1 MGTSIC
7 VVQARL
13 GKRDHPHAYGDK
25 NTHENFSANANGSSP
40 RVWGQVSDR
49 HLIMCLP
56 GIIPTRMGTREN
68 SHPNPL
74 FLSGSSPRVWG
85 QEFITVRIG
94 KLKRIIPT
102 RMGTSALIN
111 DCFLLVEDHPHAYGD
126 KALVRQSKI
135 TGTGSS
141 PRVWGQ
147 VVEQDC
153 FTALIRIIPTRMGT
167 SPCQTQYLPSA

>member
-126 KALVRQSKI
+126 KLLLSFSLEIWR
-135 TGTGSS
+135 GSS

-147 VVEQDC
+147 VEQIS
-153 FTALIRIIPTRMGT
+153 TILNTSRIIPTRMGT
-167 SPCQTQYLPSA
+167 RNTACRLNACS

>member
-25 NTHENFSANANGSSP
+25 NTHENFSANAN
-40 RVWGQVSDR
+40 
-49 HLIMCLP
+49 
-56 GIIPTRMGTREN
+56 
-68 SHPNPL
+68 
-74 FLSGSSPRVWG
+74 GSSPRVWG

-147 VVEQDC
+147 
-153 FTALIRIIPTRMGT
+153 ALITRYACQHLRIIPTRMGT
-167 SPCQTQYLPSA
+167 SVGNLIDKYSI

>member
-126 KALVRQSKI
+126 KYQTDTIYQAQ
-135 TGTGSS
+135 TGSS

>member
-1 MGTSIC
+1 MGTR
-7 VVQARL
+7 QAMFP
-13 GKRDHPHAYGDK
+13 KKSTKKDHPHAYGDK
-25 NTHENFSANANGSSP
+25 FHNLKFDGSFLGSSP
-40 RVWGQVSDR
+40 RVWGQAYAWCRLGSEN
-49 HLIMCLP
+49 

-126 KALVRQSKI
+126 KYQTDTIYQAQ
-135 TGTGSS
+135 TGSS

-147 VVEQDC
+147 VYVMLRAQ
-153 FTALIRIIPTRMGT
+153 R
-167 SPCQTQYLPSA
+167 